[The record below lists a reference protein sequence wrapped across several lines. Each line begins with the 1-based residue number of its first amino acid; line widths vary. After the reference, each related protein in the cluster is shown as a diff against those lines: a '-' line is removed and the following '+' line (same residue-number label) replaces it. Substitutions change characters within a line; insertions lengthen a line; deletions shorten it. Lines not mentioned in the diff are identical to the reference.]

1 MAFNLIKNFMIASTI
16 ISPSLLAGAPIET
29 GAGKVSKYIV
39 VPGKVGTNP
48 NKTAHVSPRYEGMV
62 KKVFFKA
69 GDVVRKGANLAT
81 IEQNNVVSRYNITS
95 PISGT
100 ILHRDINSGDFV
112 NEDQKAFRISDL
124 KTVWVNFEVR
134 PQMIAAFKKGK
145 SIIIHS
151 RSHNEDEISGR
162 IFYIAPTVDES
173 TRTIRV
179 SVEIENKGRDW
190 APGKLVEG
198 HLFEKNVDIPH
209 VVPVSHLHQEGKK
222 FFAFVKEGDSVR
234 KIQVRIGIRDKKF
247 AEVLAGLSVGSTV
260 FEDAPEDIHDSHD
273 DNEDEH
279 GHEHGEHEH

>member
-1 MAFNLIKNFMIASTI
+1 MAFNLMKYFMIASTI
-16 ISPSLLAGAPIET
+16 ISPSLLVGAPVKT
-29 GAGKVSKYIV
+29 GAGAISKYIV

-62 KKVFFKA
+62 KRVFFKA
-69 GDVVRKGANLAT
+69 GDTVRKGAKLAT

-95 PISGT
+95 PITGT

-134 PQMIAAFKKGK
+134 PQMVAAFKKGK
-145 SIIIHS
+145 NIIIHS
-151 RSHNEDEISGR
+151 RSHNEDEIEGP

-179 SVEIENKGRDW
+179 SVEIENKGGDW

-198 HLFEKNVDIPH
+198 HLFEKNIDIPH
-209 VVPVSHLHQEGKK
+209 VIPLSHIQQDGKK
-222 FFAFVKEGDSVR
+222 FFAYVKEGDSIR
-234 KIQVRIGIRDKKF
+234 KIQVRIGMRDDKF
-247 AEVLAGLSVGSTV
+247 AEVLAGISLGSIV
-260 FEDAPEDIHDSHD
+260 SEDAPEDSHDSHKE
-273 DNEDEH
+273 NEDEH
-279 GHEHGEHEH
+279 ENEHGEHEH